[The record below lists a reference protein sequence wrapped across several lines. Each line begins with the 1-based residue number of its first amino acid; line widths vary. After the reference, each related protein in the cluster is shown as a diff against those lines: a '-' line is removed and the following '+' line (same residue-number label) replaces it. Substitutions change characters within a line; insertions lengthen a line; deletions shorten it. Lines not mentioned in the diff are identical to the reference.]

1 MHVCARTHGC
11 TCALTLAC
19 TYVCISI
26 APLQVHVYSEALP
39 TQHEYCAGVSRR
51 SATGN
56 CELRT
61 CQRSL
66 RGGIRFLDPPVERL
80 RLYQCATTSNNIL
93 NVLKLLSQRWFLRS
107 LIFPLLTYYP
117 MTVVCA
123 VNCDA
128 HMRIAELALVVL
140 SAAAATGS
148 SFHQLPSQQSESADD
163 VQPPPPLSNS
173 NPKYASVFMRRP
185 RYIILEHSVCIC
197 LSICLSLCLS
207 LYLITLFLSLC
218 GALIFSLY
226 LSVCLSV
233 CLSLSL
239 SLSPLSPYP
248 ISVCLSTLSHYP
260 LSMSV
265 CLSVSFSLCLSHS
278 LSLYSLYLCLSV
290 SQSVCFY
297 IIYRY
302 IFLYIIYYFKISAQP
317 APSIHLSDDEYMD
330 RRLSMG
336 R

>member
-1 MHVCARTHGC
+1 MSV
-11 TCALTLAC
+11 
-19 TYVCISI
+19 S
-26 APLQVHVYSEALP
+26 LP
-39 TQHEYCAGVSRR
+39 
-51 SATGN
+51 
-56 CELRT
+56 
-61 CQRSL
+61 
-66 RGGIRFLDPPVERL
+66 
-80 RLYQCATTSNNIL
+80 
-93 NVLKLLSQRWFLRS
+93 
-107 LIFPLLTYYP
+107 FPLSHHTFSKPVWRSY
-117 MTVVCA
+117 
-123 VNCDA
+123 
-128 HMRIAELALVVL
+128 IL
-140 SAAAATGS
+140 S
-148 SFHQLPSQQSESADD
+148 
-163 VQPPPPLSNS
+163 
-173 NPKYASVFMRRP
+173 
-185 RYIILEHSVCIC
+185 
-197 LSICLSLCLS
+197 
-207 LYLITLFLSLC
+207 
-218 GALIFSLY
+218 

-233 CLSLSL
+233 CLPLSLSL

-336 R
+336 RWEGEGYKWAPAFVW